1 MSLLNVLSHL
11 KRDIR
16 FESVFISTFFPG
28 MRVWIKDDSL
38 KSSSSSSND
47 FETDIPKEFWRSTLP
62 VLCWDSR
69 LWFDG
74 SERLREAPRPASK
87 LLEIRLIC

>member
-1 MSLLNVLSHL
+1 MNNKLYHL
-11 KRDIR
+11 YYIL
-16 FESVFISTFFPG
+16 EQSGVVNISTFFPG